1 MMICTFEHQLYK
13 NEGNGYTV
21 ARYMVRSAAS
31 GRSNMSSVFT
41 AVGKELPCIAHAEI
55 EMEGKW
61 VESPKWGPQFRVS
74 WFRLIL
80 PKTEDGIISYLSSD
94 LMKGIG
100 SVTARAIVKRFGVQT
115 FDVLDKEPE
124 KLLDIR
130 GITEQKLS
138 VILESYWQSE
148 GIRELLAC
156 LAPFQVTPKKAE
168 KIQAH
173 FGANA
178 AAIVRE
184 NPYRLCEVKG
194 FGFLTVDPIARAS
207 RQFKPN
213 DPARIRAAI
222 RYILREGEKEGNL
235 FLPGTAIVEQA
246 YPLLNQGFSED
257 SVTRPEI
264 MRIGNEMAREKI
276 ELAADGVNIFLK
288 GNRQE
293 ELYAAYHLV
302 RLLKA
307 ETAKPD
313 IEQPLEEAQAAFG
326 IILSERQKDAVRMV
340 FQSNVSVIT
349 GGPGK
354 GKTTVLRVVL
364 EVFKRITGR
373 EDFLLCAPTGRA
385 RKRLSESAGAPA
397 LTLHKA
403 MYLNGEEDLSD
414 LADSE
419 DLLEEELIIADE
431 FTMSDMWLSS
441 ILFSRVRSGARLV
454 LVGDVD
460 QLPSVGPGAVFKA
473 IIDSGIVPVTV
484 LDVFFR
490 QAKDSRIILNA
501 DRMIRSQRT
510 LIYGDDFQFHPAED
524 DHEAAKII
532 ASLYQA
538 ELVRAEGNPDMVQVL
553 SPYRVKTEAGVNAL
567 NRMLRE
573 IANPASADTAQ
584 WNVGGQTFRIQDKVM
599 QTRNVDNI
607 SNGDIGRVVQISRRK
622 DGNRQLQVD
631 FGEEKRMYQEEDL
644 EDLEFAYATS
654 VHKSQG
660 AEYPVVILPVL
671 KCFYPMLRRDIYYT
685 GITRAK
691 ARVHLVGS
699 KSALAIA
706 ISRTDIGMRNTMLA
720 ERLQAEAKRQGYIPA
735 WKAA

>member
-1 MMICTFEHQLYK
+1 MMICTFERQLYK
-13 NEGNGYTV
+13 NEWNGYTV
-21 ARYMVRSAAS
+21 ARYALKNGTPNRP
-31 GRSNMSSVFT
+31 NNSSMFI
-41 AVGKELPCIAHAEI
+41 AVGKELPCIAHTEI
-55 EMEGKW
+55 EMEGRW
-61 VESPKWGPQFRVS
+61 EQSPKWGMQFRVS

-94 LMKGIG
+94 LVKGIG
-100 SVTARAIVKRFGVQT
+100 PVRARAIDKKFGVQT

-124 KLLDIR
+124 KLLSIQ

-138 VILESYWQSE
+138 VILESYRQSE
-148 GIRELLAC
+148 GIRELLAY
-156 LAPFQVTPKKAE
+156 LAPYRVTPKKAT
-168 KIQAH
+168 KIQDY
-173 FGANA
+173 FGVNA

-207 RQFKPN
+207 KHFKPN
-213 DPARIRAAI
+213 DPPRIQAAI
-222 RYILREGEKEGNL
+222 LYILQESEKEGNL
-235 FLPGTAIVEQA
+235 FLPGPAIVEQA
-246 YPLLNQGFSED
+246 CPMLNQGFSDD
-257 SVTRPEI
+257 SVTRSEI
-264 MRIGNEMAREKI
+264 MRVGNDMARTRKEV
-276 ELAADGVNIFLK
+276 AADGANVFLK
-288 GNRQE
+288 ENRQE

-307 ETAKPD
+307 ETSQPD
-313 IEQPLEEAQAAFG
+313 IERPLEEAQAAFG

-364 EVFKRITGR
+364 EVFKQITGR
-373 EDFLLCAPTGRA
+373 ESFLLCAPTGRA
-385 RKRLSESAGAPA
+385 RKRLSESTGATA
-397 LTLHKA
+397 FTLHKA
-403 MYLNGEEDLSD
+403 LYLNGEADLSG
-414 LADSE
+414 LADGE
-419 DLLEEELIIADE
+419 DCLEEDLIIADE

-441 ILFSRVRSGARLV
+441 ILFSRVKSGARLV
-454 LVGDVD
+454 LVGDAD

-501 DRMIRSQRT
+501 DRMIRSQRS
-510 LIYGDDFQFHPAED
+510 LIYGDDFQFHPAEE

-532 ASLYQA
+532 ASLYRA
-538 ELVRAEGNPDMVQVL
+538 ELVKADGNPDMVQVL

-573 IANPASADTAQ
+573 IANPASMDAAQ
-584 WNVGGQTFRIQDKVM
+584 WNVGGRTFRMQDKVM
-599 QTRNVDNI
+599 QTRNVDHI

-631 FGEEKRMYQEEDL
+631 FGDDKRLYQEEDL

-654 VHKSQG
+654 IHKSQG
-660 AEYPVVILPVL
+660 SEYPVVILPVL

>member
-21 ARYMVRSAAS
+21 ARYKIKNTAS

-61 VESPKWGPQFRVS
+61 EENSKWGPQFRVS

-100 SVTARAIVKRFGVQT
+100 PVTARAIVKKFGVQT

-138 VILESYWQSE
+138 VILESYRQSE

-156 LAPFQVTPKKAE
+156 LAPYQVTSKKAE

-173 FGANA
+173 FGTNA

-207 RQFKPN
+207 RHFKPN

-222 RYILREGEKEGNL
+222 RYILQEGEKEGNL

-246 YPLLNQGFSED
+246 YPMLNQGFSED

-276 ELAADGVNIFLK
+276 ELAADGVNVFLK
-288 GNRQE
+288 ENRQE

-307 ETAKPD
+307 ETSKPD
-313 IEQPLEEAQAAFG
+313 IEQPLEEAEAAFG

-403 MYLNGEEDLSD
+403 MYLNGEEDLSG
-414 LADSE
+414 LADRE

-501 DRMIRSQRT
+501 DRMIRSQRN

-573 IANPASADTAQ
+573 IANPASADAAQ
-584 WNVGGQTFRIQDKVM
+584 WNVGGRTFRIQDKVM
-599 QTRNVDNI
+599 QTRNVDAI

-699 KSALAIA
+699 KAALAIA
-706 ISRTDIGMRNTMLA
+706 ISRTNIGTRNTMLA
-720 ERLQAEAKRQGYIPA
+720 ERIQAEAKRQGYIPE

>member
-1 MMICTFEHQLYK
+1 
-13 NEGNGYTV
+13 
-21 ARYMVRSAAS
+21 
-31 GRSNMSSVFT
+31 
-41 AVGKELPCIAHAEI
+41 
-55 EMEGKW
+55 
-61 VESPKWGPQFRVS
+61 
-74 WFRLIL
+74 
-80 PKTEDGIISYLSSD
+80 
-94 LMKGIG
+94 
-100 SVTARAIVKRFGVQT
+100 
-115 FDVLDKEPE
+115 
-124 KLLDIR
+124 
-130 GITEQKLS
+130 
-138 VILESYWQSE
+138 
-148 GIRELLAC
+148 
-156 LAPFQVTPKKAE
+156 
-168 KIQAH
+168 
-173 FGANA
+173 
-178 AAIVRE
+178 
-184 NPYRLCEVKG
+184 
-194 FGFLTVDPIARAS
+194 
-207 RQFKPN
+207 
-213 DPARIRAAI
+213 
-222 RYILREGEKEGNL
+222 
-235 FLPGTAIVEQA
+235 
-246 YPLLNQGFSED
+246 
-257 SVTRPEI
+257 
-264 MRIGNEMAREKI
+264 MAREKI
-276 ELAADGVNIFLK
+276 ELAADGVNVFLK
-288 GNRQE
+288 ENRQE

-313 IEQPLEEAQAAFG
+313 IEQPLEEAQATFG

-403 MYLNGEEDLSD
+403 MYLNGEEDLSG

-501 DRMIRSQRT
+501 DRMIRSQRN

-538 ELVRAEGNPDMVQVL
+538 ELVRADGNPDMVQVL

-573 IANPASADTAQ
+573 IANPASADAAQ

-599 QTRNVDNI
+599 QTRNVDAI

-706 ISRTDIGMRNTMLA
+706 ISRTNIGTRNTMLA
-720 ERLQAEAKRQGYIPA
+720 ERIQTEAKRQEYIPE